1 MAYFTVRN
9 SQNPG
14 KAVTFGITYRQLVDK
29 NSQDGEAIWVLEVAT
44 DEPHVTTSGTIPPYF
59 INLTST
65 DDVDE
70 EIDKAVVALSSQI
83 DWSPLSPDTRA
94 PFVDSVA
101 PSTYIAQIHENV
113 QLNILDLHPSAGIDI
128 NSIEMTINDID
139 VTSDLL
145 ITGEE
150 FDYDVEWR
158 PPSRIYEQV
167 DE

>member
-14 KAVTFGITYRQLVDK
+14 KAVTLGITYRQLVDK

-94 PFVDSVA
+94 PFVDSVS
-101 PSTYIAQIHENV
+101 PST
-113 QLNILDLHPSAGIDI
+113 LDLHPSAGIDI
-128 NSIEMTINDID
+128 NSIEMTVNDID
-139 VTSDLL
+139 VTSDLI

-150 FDYDVEWR
+150 FDYDVEWC